1 MKAIAITNQKG
12 GVGKTTTALAL
23 AAGLAH
29 VGKRVLQVDLDAQ
42 ANITQTLGADD
53 RGLTVLDVLMRKANI
68 REAIQKTVQGDVL
81 PANPGIAGLD
91 TVLTFVGK
99 EYRLKEALAGL
110 DGAYDYVIIDTPP
123 ALGILTVNALAAC
136 DEIIVPAQ
144 ADIFSLNG
152 INQLNETT
160 QAVREYCN
168 PRLKILGILLT
179 RYSVRSIL
187 SRDIAAVIE
196 QTAQTLQTKLFRTTI
211 RENIAIKE
219 AQAKQRNIYDYAP
232 KSNAAADY
240 RAFVEEILSGD

>member
-1 MKAIAITNQKG
+1 MKAIAIINQKG

-23 AAGLAH
+23 AAGLTRT
-29 VGKRVLQVDLDAQ
+29 GKRVLQVDLDAQ

-53 RGLTVLDVLMRKANI
+53 RGLTVLDVLMRKATI
-68 REAIQKTVQGDVL
+68 GEAIQKTVQGDVL

-110 DGAYDYVIIDTPP
+110 NGNYDYVIIDTPP

-136 DEIIVPAQ
+136 DGIIVPAQ

-179 RYSVRSIL
+179 RYSARSIL
-187 SRDIAAVIE
+187 SRDIADVIE
-196 QTAQTLQTKLFRTTI
+196 QTAQNLQTKLFRTTI

-240 RAFVEEILSGD
+240 TAFTEEILLGE